1 MARDNR
7 KYVYLTIGV
16 LRGSETHQALLR
28 DAQENN
34 CEKQLPTLASIRLG
48 DYYRLQQ
55 QGMLHSLSSP
65 AETQEALQRLSPDF
79 TDDLALNANA
89 ADDAWPE

>member
-1 MARDNR
+1 MARDKK

-16 LRGSETHQALLR
+16 LRGSDTHQALLR
-28 DAQENN
+28 DAEENN

-48 DYYRLQQ
+48 DYYRLKQ
-55 QGMLHSLSSP
+55 QGMLHSLSSH
-65 AETQEALQRLSPDF
+65 AETQEALARMSSDF
-79 TDDLALNANA
+79 PNDLASNASA

>member
-1 MARDNR
+1 MARNNE

-16 LRGSETHQALLR
+16 LRGSDTHQALLR
-28 DAQENN
+28 DAEENN

-48 DYYRLQQ
+48 DYYRLKQ
-55 QGMLHSLSSP
+55 QGMVHSLSSR
-65 AETQEALQRLSPDF
+65 AETQEAVQRLSSDF
-79 TDDLALNANA
+79 TADLALNADA

>member
-16 LRGSETHQALLR
+16 LRGSETHQALLK
-28 DAQENN
+28 DAEEHNT
-34 CEKQLPTLASIRLG
+34 KQLPTLASIRLG
-48 DYYRLQQ
+48 DYYRLKQ
-55 QGMLHSLSSP
+55 QGMLYSLSSP
-65 AETQEALQRLSPDF
+65 TETQEALQRLSPDF
-79 TDDLALNANA
+79 TDDLASNANA